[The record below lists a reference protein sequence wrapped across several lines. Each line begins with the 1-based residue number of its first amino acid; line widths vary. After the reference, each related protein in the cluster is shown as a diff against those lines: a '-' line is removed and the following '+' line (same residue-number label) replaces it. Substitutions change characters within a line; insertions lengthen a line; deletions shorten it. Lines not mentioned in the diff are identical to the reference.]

1 MDRQKLKEQELQA
14 LFREYKKT
22 PELFERKGTVDD
34 AKLLGGL
41 GIFIPG
47 KENFPEGYLKFLPQD
62 FIVEEIGPDGTVY
75 TVDFENVLSPDSP
88 LNDDEERATIYAT
101 LVKCNIGTL
110 EVVADLAGHLRCEE
124 KQIQYAGIKDK
135 NAITAQRISFRG
147 IKIAD
152 LKKISSPYFF
162 LKDAALGKGVVEKG
176 GLRGNRFTILVRT
189 AKPLTADRDY
199 NDFIGNLEKIRAQGF
214 YNFFYLQR
222 FGTPRLVNFRW
233 GYNILKGDC
242 RAAVED
248 FLSSTNERESLF
260 FQKLRGEIKKNL
272 SDSSAVKKLM
282 EPYPLIF
289 WNEIKIAEY
298 LEKNPKDFC
307 GALAQ
312 LPEQATLWVYAFSSW
327 LFNKKLSEYIKLG
340 EEPPERLPLFLS
352 FNRRDFEPY
361 KTILEE
367 AGVWPPPFQNL
378 RPFNIQIKPREIP
391 ARDFA
396 KIIKGQ
402 VLDAGAILQFDL
414 GKGSY
419 ATTFLSHL
427 FNLLGGAPPEDI
439 SGAEIDLKSEIS
451 EAPLAPLLE
460 RFRELL
466 SAKSENIF
474 EAMMEEK

>member
-22 PELFERKGTVDD
+22 PEFFERKGFVDD
-34 AKLLGGL
+34 AELLGGL

-62 FIVEEIGPDGTVY
+62 FIVEEIGSDGTVC
-75 TVDFENVLSPDSP
+75 TVDFENILSPNSAIE
-88 LNDDEERATIYAT
+88 DDEEKLTIYAT

-110 EVVADLAGHLRCEE
+110 EAIHDLAKHLGCEE

-147 IKIAD
+147 VKIAD
-152 LKKISSPYFF
+152 LKKVSSSYFF

-176 GLRGNRFTILVRT
+176 GLRGNRFTILIRT
-189 AKPLTADRDY
+189 VKSLTADRDY
-199 NDFIGNLEKIRAQGF
+199 NNFIANLEKIRSSGF

-248 FLSSTNERESLF
+248 FLSSTNERESLY
-260 FQKLRGEIKKNL
+260 FQKLRGEIKNNL
-272 SDSSAVKKLM
+272 GGYSALINLM

-289 WNEIKIAEY
+289 WNEIKVVKH
-298 LEKNPKDFC
+298 LEKNPGDFC
-307 GALAQ
+307 GALAE
-312 LPEQATLWVYAFSSW
+312 LSEQATLWVYAFSSW
-327 LFNKKLSEYIKLG
+327 LFNKKLSEYIKL
-340 EEPPERLPLFLS
+340 EMEPPEHLPLFLS
-352 FNRRDFEPY
+352 FNRVDWEPY
-361 KTILEE
+361 KKNLTDSGIF
-367 AGVWPPPFQNL
+367 PPPLQNL
-378 RPFNIQIKPREIP
+378 RPFNIQIKPREIST
-391 ARDFA
+391 RDFA

-402 VLDAGAILQFDL
+402 VISAGAILQFDL

-427 FNLLGGAPPEDI
+427 FNLLGGAPPEGID
-439 SGAEIDLKSEIS
+439 GTEIDLKQEIG
-451 EAPLAPLLE
+451 EAPIAPLVE
-460 RFRELL
+460 HFRNLL
-466 SAKSENIF
+466 SAKSEDF
-474 EAMMEEK
+474 FAGMEEK